1 MTGNIGVLVLSGP
14 PCAGKSSVARRL
26 AADAPSSGRVL
37 LEVDTLFSLLLPGSD
52 RNQKDRMLAYETT
65 HACARTL
72 VERGLTVILECTYSR
87 SEQLASLVTAVR
99 ELTEV
104 PLRVAE
110 FRVPPDEAVRR
121 FRERQQETDLNEQ
134 LVRESAR
141 TFPYWEQALQV
152 DSSTVAPDALVHQ
165 INTWLSGD
173 PPAVRPD
180 LWVQA
185 GRGWV
190 R

>member
-1 MTGNIGVLVLSGP
+1 MTNGVLVLSGP
-14 PCAGKSSVARRL
+14 PCTGKSSVARRL
-26 AADAPSSGRVL
+26 AAGAPSSGRVL

-52 RNQKDRMLAYETT
+52 RNQRDRMLAYGVG

-72 VERGLTVILECTYSR
+72 VERGVTVILECTYSR
-87 SEQLASLVTAVR
+87 AEQRASLATAVWD
-99 ELTEV
+99 LAAA
-104 PLRVAE
+104 PLRVVE
-110 FRVPPDEAVRR
+110 FRVAPDEAVRR
-121 FRERQQETDLNEQ
+121 FRERQLETDLDEQ
-134 LVRESAR
+134 LVRERAQ
-141 TFPYWEQALQV
+141 TFPYWEQTLQV
-152 DSSTVAPDALVHQ
+152 NSSMAAPDALVHQ

-190 R
+190 G